1 MDSYVTI
8 EKEEIYDIL
17 CGCGLMTIYTKE
29 YGSLEMTDED
39 SIMEDFIPAVV
50 DYINDELDNTRL
62 FLE

>member
-17 CGCGLMTIYTKE
+17 CGCGLMTTYTKE

-50 DYINDELDNTRL
+50 DYINDKLDNTRL